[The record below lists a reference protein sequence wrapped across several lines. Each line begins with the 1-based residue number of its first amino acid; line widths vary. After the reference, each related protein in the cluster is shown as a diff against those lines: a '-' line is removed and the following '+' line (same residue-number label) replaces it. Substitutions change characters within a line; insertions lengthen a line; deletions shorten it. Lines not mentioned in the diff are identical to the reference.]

1 LDGTSAALRRYR
13 RSQCRVVVDGRRRR
27 RAQSNGFAGGSSAV
41 VPDCRKAVV
50 GDGRLVARLRAY
62 VNVSHTARV
71 NANDKVPGK
80 TIEL

>member
-1 LDGTSAALRRYR
+1 
-13 RSQCRVVVDGRRRR
+13 
-27 RAQSNGFAGGSSAV
+27 
-41 VPDCRKAVV
+41 
-50 GDGRLVARLRAY
+50 VARLRAY